1 MCGIFGVSGSSSAG
15 NDVLAGLKRLEYRGY
30 DSWGVAV
37 MPETAGVP
45 NTTKRIGKIGDATH
59 QSVHGKPGITVPK
72 GISAIGHTRWAT
84 HGTVTTKNA
93 HPHRAGSVTLVH
105 NGILENHEV
114 LKTPLSKKHAFVSD
128 TDTEVL
134 AALINEHYRK
144 TKHPLR
150 ALRRALAVAEG
161 RFAIALFFDG
171 DPHLYVARRG
181 SPLIVGRGKKTTYI
195 ASDIPALIPHT
206 RTIEFLEDNECAI
219 IEGVSIVYRSIITG
233 REIQKEQTEVGMSIQ
248 DASRGEFPHFMLKE
262 IFEQRTTIA
271 AAGRAPEETLKEAAK
286 AFQKATRVYLI
297 GSGTAHKACAV
308 AQYFFAQYA
317 QKEVA
322 VIPPAELG
330 LFVQFLKGPETLV
343 CAVSQSG
350 ETADVLE
357 PFEAAKKAGATC
369 ISITNSPSSSIA
381 RLSDIHLDI
390 TAGPERA
397 VASTKA
403 LTAQITVLYLLSHA
417 AGTQSSIGTRI
428 KNARTDVRTTARK
441 IASWLMPR
449 KSEDIKKLARKIV
462 RHNDLFIIGRN
473 VFYPMALET
482 AIKIQEV
489 SYIHAQ
495 GFSAGELKHGPLALI
510 TKGTPVV
517 VLGDEPD
524 TLSNAQEAKSRGAFI
539 IGIGPKNASV
549 FDEWIHVPPCDNLQA
564 IASIIPAQLLSYH
577 LALLRKLDP
586 DKPRNLAKSV
596 TVK

>member
-1 MCGIFGVSGSSSAG
+1 MCGIFGVSQSPHAG
-15 NDVLAGLKRLEYRGY
+15 DDVIAGLKRLEYRGY

-37 MPETAGVP
+37 MPEVAGVP
-45 NTTKRIGKIGDATH
+45 AVMKHTGKIGEVTEHATA
-59 QSVHGKPGITVPK
+59 GT
-72 GISAIGHTRWAT
+72 SAIGHTRWAT
-84 HGTVTTKNA
+84 HGGVTTKNA

-105 NGILENHEV
+105 NGILENHEA
-114 LKTPLSKKHAFVSD
+114 LKTPLSKKHTFVSD
-128 TDTEVL
+128 TDTEVF
-134 AALINEHYRK
+134 AALVNEHYRK

-150 ALRRALAVAEG
+150 ALRRAVAVAEG
-161 RFAIALFFDG
+161 RFAIAVFFDG

-181 SPLIVGRGKKTTYI
+181 SPLIVGRGKRSTYI

-206 RTIEFLEDNECAI
+206 RTIEFLEDNECAVI
-219 IEGVSIVYRSIITG
+219 DGASVTYRSLVTG
-233 REIQKEQTEVGMSIQ
+233 REIDKQSTEVGMSIE
-248 DASRGEFPHFMLKE
+248 DAQLGDFPHFMLKE

-271 AAGRAPEETLKEAAK
+271 AAGRAPEDTVLQAAK
-286 AFQKATRVYLI
+286 ALQKATRIYLV

-308 AQYFFAQYA
+308 AQYFFAEHA
-317 QKEVA
+317 QREVT

-330 LFVQFLKGPETLV
+330 SFVQFLKGPETVV

-357 PFEAAKKAGATC
+357 PFETAKKSGATC

-381 RLSDIHLDI
+381 RISDIHIDI

-403 LTAQITVLYLLSHA
+403 LTAQVTVLYLLAHA
-417 AGTQSSIGTRI
+417 TSTNGRTTTRI
-428 KNARTDVRTTARK
+428 THARGQVRTAARK
-441 IASWLMPR
+441 IAAWLMPR
-449 KSEDIKKLARKIV
+449 KSEDIKTLAKKIV

-482 AIKIQEV
+482 AIKVQEV

-510 TKGTPVV
+510 TNGTPVL

-524 TLSNAQEAKSRGAFI
+524 TLSNAQEAKSRGAFV
-539 IGIGPKNASV
+539 IGVSPKNASV
-549 FDEWIHVPPCDNLQA
+549 FDEWVHVPPCDELQA
-564 IASIIPAQLLSYH
+564 LATVIPSQLLAYH
-577 LALLRKLDP
+577 LAILRKLDP

>member
-1 MCGIFGVSGSSSAG
+1 MCGIFGVSQSPRAG
-15 NDVLAGLKRLEYRGY
+15 ADALAGLKRLEYRGY

-37 MPETAGVP
+37 MPETPGAPVI
-45 NTTKRIGKIGDATH
+45 TKHTGKIGEAT
-59 QSVHGKPGITVPK
+59 QQAAA

-84 HGTVTTKNA
+84 HGGVTTKNA

-105 NGILENHEV
+105 NGILENHEA
-114 LKTPLSKKHAFVSD
+114 LRTPLSKKHTFVSD

-150 ALRRALAVAEG
+150 ALRRALAVAQG
-161 RFAIALFFDG
+161 RFAVALFFDG

-181 SPLIVGRGKKTTYI
+181 SPLIVGRGKRSTYI

-206 RTIEFLEDNECAI
+206 RTIEFLEDNECAVI
-219 IEGVSIVYRSIITG
+219 NGVSVEYRSLVTG
-233 REIQKEQTEVGMSIQ
+233 REIEKQSTEVGMSIE
-248 DASRGEFPHFMLKE
+248 DAQLGDFPHFMLKE

-271 AAGRAPEETLKEAAK
+271 SAGRTPEETLVQAAK
-286 AFQKATRVYLI
+286 VFQKATRVYLV

-308 AQYFFAQYA
+308 AQYFFAEYA
-317 QKEVA
+317 KREVT

-330 LFVQFLKGPETLV
+330 SFVQFLKGPDTVV

-357 PFEAAKKAGATC
+357 PFEAAKKAGSVC

-403 LTAQITVLYLLSHA
+403 LTAQVTMLYLLAHA
-417 AGTQSSIGTRI
+417 TSTEGRTSTRI
-428 KNARTDVRTTARK
+428 ARARTHVRTTARK
-441 IASWLMPR
+441 IAAWLMPR
-449 KSEDIKKLARKIV
+449 KSEDIKNIAKKIV

-510 TKGTPVV
+510 TKGTPVL

-524 TLSNAQEAKSRGAFI
+524 TLSNAQEAKSRGAYI
-539 IGIGPKNASV
+539 IGVGPKNASV
-549 FDEWIHVPPCDNLQA
+549 FDEWMHVPPCDELQA
-564 IASIIPAQLLSYH
+564 IATIIPAQLLAYH
-577 LALLRKLDP
+577 LAILRKLDP

>member
-1 MCGIFGVSGSSSAG
+1 MCGIFGVSGSTNAG
-15 NDVLAGLKRLEYRGY
+15 NDALAGLKRLEYRGY
-30 DSWGVAV
+30 DSWGIAV

-45 NTTKRIGKIGDATH
+45 TVTKRIGKIGDANEAL
-59 QSVHGKPGITVPK
+59 PK
-72 GISAIGHTRWAT
+72 GVSAIGHTRWAT
-84 HGTVTTKNA
+84 HGMVTTKNA

-105 NGILENHEV
+105 NGILENHEA
-114 LKTPLSKKHAFVSD
+114 LKTPLSKKHTFVSD

-150 ALRRALAVAEG
+150 TLRRALAVAEG

-171 DPHLYVARRG
+171 DQNLYIARRG
-181 SPLIVGRGKKTTYI
+181 SPLIVGRGQKTTYI

-206 RTIEFLEDNECAI
+206 RTIEFLEDNECGI
-219 IEGVSIVYRSIITG
+219 IQNNSVEYRSLITG
-233 REIQKEQTEVGMSIQ
+233 RAIEKTQTQVGMSIE
-248 DASRGEFPHFMLKE
+248 DASRGDFPHFMLKE

-271 AAGRAPEETLKEAAK
+271 AAGKAPEEALKVAAK
-286 AFQKATRVYLI
+286 AFQKASRIYLI

-317 QKEVA
+317 QKEVV

-330 LFVQFLKGPETLV
+330 VFVQFLHGAETVV

-357 PFEAAKKAGATC
+357 PFEHAKKMGATC

-403 LTAQITVLYLLSHA
+403 LTSQITMLYLLAHASGA
-417 AGTQSSIGTRI
+417 AGSIASRI
-428 KNARTDVRTTARK
+428 EGARADVRTASRK
-441 IASWLMPR
+441 ISSWLMPR
-449 KSEDIKKLARKIV
+449 KSEDIKAVAKKIV

-510 TKGTPVV
+510 TKGTPIL

-524 TLSNAQEAKSRGAFI
+524 TLSNAQEAKSRGAYI
-539 IGIGPKNASV
+539 IGIGSKNASV
-549 FDEWIHVPPCDNLQA
+549 FDEWIHVPPCDTLQA
-564 IASIIPAQLLSYH
+564 LASIIPAQLLAYH
-577 LALLRKLDP
+577 LAILRKLDP